1 MESTNNNLPA
11 LKQVF
16 NSYASLV
23 DQALKRGLF
32 QQTTQVLICHYD
44 LESLK
49 KIIDEQ
55 SKQQGGVNSVDSG
68 KGGSVSGTAGETV
81 QKRTRKKQ
89 SAKGP
94 AEQQAAGPE
103 PGQPAGS
110 IGNNGVVQ
118 LNIPTE
124 FP

>member
-23 DQALKRGLF
+23 GEALKKGLF
-32 QQTTQVLICHYD
+32 QTTTQVLICHYD
-44 LESLK
+44 LETLK

-55 SKQQGGVNSVDSG
+55 SKQQGGVNSVDRG
-68 KGGSVSGTAGETV
+68 TGGAAPGTAGEAV
-81 QKRTRKKQ
+81 QKATRKRNGKR
-89 SAKGP
+89 S
-94 AEQQAAGPE
+94 AEQQPGPE
-103 PGQPAGS
+103 QGQPAGS
-110 IGNNGVVQ
+110 IGSNGVVQ
-118 LNIPTE
+118 TSIPTE